1 MMTSVP
7 TVSPAV
13 STFRRPVAVFLVAGI
28 LVFGLPLLVSCRLDQ
43 LLTPGKFAG
52 LKIQPDTVGVQ
63 DTVRLRVNMTA
74 PLQFTASPDSIATV
88 DQNGVVTGLKR
99 GKVAITATVTGVPG
113 VDRPASTTDTVWVVA
128 VSVTLDHSDTTLTSV
143 GDPVCYVATAR
154 DKNNVSLGP
163 PDTIAILSDPDTA
176 LTADTTRGCYLA
188 RKSGRPATIE
198 ARVDT
203 ARARATVTVRQTV
216 SSVQLTPQNARFRS
230 IGEITTISADA
241 RDVRGNSVPAALLT
255 WSSSDSNVAA
265 VDTTGRVTARRNGQT
280 RVVASNSGLADTAT
294 VTVQQDAKRVQFTL
308 TPISRVNRPDT
319 VVAVA
324 RDGNDSTIPAA
335 AVQFNWISDSVAVA
349 TARTLPN
356 GSGVLDAQREGRTR
370 ISVSASAGDSS
381 AAASDTLTVQ
391 FAYYSVTVSPDSAVL
406 TSLGDTTPLTAVAR
420 DSNLTVVPQPQITWT
435 SRDQNGVAVDTAG
448 RAVARSPQA
457 RVFVVAVGRGGVRDS
472 ALAVVRQR
480 AVRLVPVPSTLRLT
494 SLMATRQLSDS
505 AFDARDSLIATHT
518 TTWTP
523 ADQTVATVSSGGLVT
538 AIANGST
545 KVRGTLD
552 AAAESVT
559 VDVVQAAATV
569 AVNPAL
575 NTLRTLNAQKTL
587 RAVVRD
593 ANNAVITSP
602 GLVWQSLATGV
613 TQIASAAGDS
623 GVVRA
628 VSEGTAT
635 IDARSGA
642 GGGSADGTAQVVVR
656 FKLDSLKVAPANP
669 KFSRL
674 NDTLTFTVTG
684 KDSLGNT
691 ITSPQVTW
699 ISRVPSR
706 FTIDPVTGLAT
717 AHDTGNVYVVATHD
731 NATDSALAQVAPPV
745 LVADTTLFFAD
756 SLRLG
761 TSEAD
766 TTYRRIRD
774 SGTVTLGVKAR
785 IAGSATWL
793 SVTPDTLTLA
803 SLGLDSMRLVAR
815 ATGLAEGTYTDTV
828 VLTSVGAKN
837 SPERIRVSLH
847 VVCPTAAVAPDTS
860 LAGSFAPGDCR
871 SPQRSRSFADL
882 YRFTGNVGDTVNIFL
897 TTGAQTDL
905 DTYLYLLNAAGD
917 TIRSNDDCPG
927 LGRNSCI
934 TQFRLPAAGQ
944 YRIEATTFDSAQF
957 AYTVT
962 LTRPVAPTAPTDT
975 AQTRPDGTPIAAG
988 GTTNN
993 TTVILRATGHDANS
1007 RDSLRLEV
1015 EVLPTSTPVFTGTPT
1030 AVGSFLANAVGG
1042 VTLSAS
1048 VPGLAADTYHWRARV
1063 RDQTGRASGWVAFV
1077 DPSFTVQI
1085 SGSILSVTPGSVS
1098 KTALATG
1105 SSVADTLTVANS
1117 GSGSFTWFASKD
1129 SSWLSLSPST
1139 PGQPQNT
1146 SLIVTLNPAGRTAGT
1161 YTDTVV
1167 VDAGAITGSPVK
1179 IPVTL
1184 TVEQPVLIVTPDS
1197 VAHSANAGSSAIF
1210 VDTVKISRG
1219 GTGSLTWTA
1228 TKDSAWLH
1236 LSKTAGGAPDQII
1249 DTISVSGR
1257 SAGTYRDT
1265 IRIVSPE
1272 AGTTKRVLVILRL
1285 QQPVLVVTP
1294 DSVADSAN
1302 VGSVVARTDTIHI
1315 ANGDGGTMSWTAVR
1329 ALNKPWLSL
1338 SAAAGTGAA
1347 NPVLTLN
1354 PTGQSTPGTL
1364 TDTVVISSTDAN
1376 NSPIKVPVTFRIR
1389 QPVLSVTPSSLSDN
1403 AQQGDTAKKTKT
1415 LNVSNTGGGTL
1426 PWSVTTD
1433 TTWLS
1438 VAPNGGTGAGS
1449 ITVTLNPAGLATGTH
1464 TGHVTVTSA
1473 GATGSPAQITVTF
1486 TLTPPPQLAVTPSA
1500 RTDTAFVGSTA
1511 PKTFAIGISNAG
1523 GGTLNWTA
1531 TSDTLWATRSK
1542 GSGTAPP
1549 SDSTIISLNP
1559 SGLAT
1564 GTHTGHVAINA
1575 GAIAGSPST
1584 VTTTFVIVPCAVNPL
1599 TPDTLAS
1606 ASLTTADCGAPHRAG
1621 SFAKVYS
1628 VNASTGDALD
1638 VTLSASFDAYLVVTN
1653 GAGTV
1658 ITSNDTC
1665 PGSTGT
1671 ACVRNVVVPANGV
1684 RIEATTAVASATG
1697 TFSLSVTKPQ
1707 PPASPTPN
1715 QFKADGSTP
1724 IAVGD
1729 TTNQSTVVFRST
1741 VTDPNV
1747 RDSLR
1752 LQVELRFAG
1761 ANNFTMV
1768 ATDSSAAVAPGAVAT
1783 ITRTGLAD
1791 DTTYHWRA
1799 RTCDQTG
1806 RCSAWFDFAGNA
1818 VTAPDFR
1825 VAVPEKPFAPVTLRQ
1840 SYSGGPD
1847 INVGGTDTT
1856 TTIVLSATVSDPDP
1870 GDQLRLQVERR
1881 TAGSTFL
1888 NTPTATAS
1896 SAVASGQVSTVTL
1909 TGQTDN
1915 TGYRWQV
1922 RTIDQR
1928 GDTSS
1933 WVDFGANSVL
1943 ADYQIDLPK
1952 APGLPTGLGQFNGAN
1967 PIAVGGGTGGLP
1979 LSTQTVVFKGTVT
1992 DPNLGDVIALE
2003 VEVKTTDVTL
2013 DGTGLIRGAGVTTN
2027 GTASVSA
2034 NYTVGLGSSYHWR
2047 ARACDQSNRCGGW
2060 VAFGNNVDKNPS
2072 SLFNQSDTDFTVP

>member
-1 MMTSVP
+1 MMTVVP

-13 STFRRPVAVFLVAGI
+13 STLRRPVALFLVAGV

-43 LLTPGKFAG
+43 LLSPGRFAG
-52 LKIQPDTVGVQ
+52 LRIQPDTVGVA

-74 PLQFTASPDSIATV
+74 PLVFSSNDTTIATV
-88 DQNGVVTGLKR
+88 TQSGVVSGVKR
-99 GKVAITATVTGVPG
+99 GKAAITARVTGVPG
-113 VDRPASTTDTVWVVA
+113 VDRPSSTTDTVWVVA

-154 DKNNVSLGP
+154 DKYNVSLGA

-203 ARARATVTVRQTV
+203 ARARAAITVRQTV
-216 SSVQLTPQNARFRS
+216 TSVQLSQSNVRLRS
-230 IGEITTISADA
+230 LAETTTISADA
-241 RDVRGNSVPAALLT
+241 RDARGNSVPAALLT
-255 WSSSDSNVAA
+255 WTSTDPIVAT
-265 VDTTGRVTARRNGQT
+265 VDTAGQVTAKRNGQS
-280 RVVASNSGLADTAT
+280 RIVASNSGLADTAT
-294 VTVQQDAKRVQFTL
+294 VTVLQDAKRVQFTL
-308 TPISRVNRPDT
+308 TPISRVNGSET
-319 VVAVA
+319 VVPVA
-324 RDGNDSTIPAA
+324 RDGNDSIIPAA
-335 AVQFNWISDSVAVA
+335 AAQFNWISDSAAVA

-356 GSGVLDAQREGRTR
+356 GNGVLDAQREGRTR

-391 FAYYSVTVSPDSAVL
+391 FAYFSVTVSPDSAVL

-420 DSNLTVVPQPQITWT
+420 DSDLTVVPQPQITWT
-435 SRDQNGVAVDTAG
+435 SRDQNAVAVDTAG
-448 RAVARSPQA
+448 RAVARGAQA
-457 RVFVVAVGRGGVRDS
+457 RVFVVAVGRGGVKDS

-480 AVRLVPVPSTLRLT
+480 AVRLVPVPSMLRLT
-494 SLMATRQLSDS
+494 SLTATRQLSDS

-518 TTWTP
+518 TTWTSDN
-523 ADQTVATVSSGGLVT
+523 AAVATVSSGGLVT
-538 AIANGST
+538 AVANGST
-545 KVRGTLD
+545 KIRGTLD

-559 VDVVQAAATV
+559 VDVVQAAKTV
-569 AVNPAL
+569 AVRPTL
-575 NTLRTLNAQKTL
+575 YTLRTLNAQVTDT
-587 RAVVRD
+587 AVVRD
-593 ANNAVITSP
+593 SLGQLIGNP
-602 GLVWQSLATGV
+602 GVVWQSLATSV
-613 TQIASAAGDS
+613 AQVVSTS
-623 GVVRA
+623 GNTATVRA

-642 GGGSADGTAQVVVR
+642 GGGSGDGTAQVVVR
-656 FKLDSLKVAPANP
+656 FKLNALIVAPANP
-669 KFSRL
+669 KFNHL
-674 NDTLTFTVTG
+674 GDTLTFTASGT
-684 KDSLGNT
+684 DSLSNT
-691 ITSPQVTW
+691 ITNPQVTW
-699 ISRVPSR
+699 ISRTPAR
-706 FTIDPVTGLAT
+706 LTINPTTGLAT
-717 AHDTGNVYVVATHD
+717 AVDTGDVWVVATHD
-731 NATDSALAQVAPPV
+731 NAVDSSLAQVRPPV
-745 LVADTTLFFAD
+745 LVADQTLFFAD
-756 SLRLG
+756 SLLLG
-761 TSEAD
+761 TSQAD
-766 TTYRRIRD
+766 TAYRHV
-774 SGTVTLGVKAR
+774 SNVGTFTLGVKAR
-785 IAGSATWL
+785 IAHSASWL
-793 SVTPDTLTLA
+793 AITPDTLNLA
-803 SLGLDSMRLVAR
+803 ATALDSIRLVAR
-815 ATGLAEGTYTDTV
+815 ATGLVEGLYTDTV
-828 VLTSVGAKN
+828 ALTSVGAKN
-837 SPERIRVSLH
+837 SPERIPVVVR

-871 SPQRSRSFADL
+871 SPQRPRSFADL
-882 YRFTGNVGDTVNIFL
+882 YRFTGSLGDTVNIFL

-957 AYTVT
+957 AYAVT
-962 LTRPVAPTAPTDT
+962 LTHPVAPTGAT
-975 AQTRPDGTPIAAG
+975 ALAQRTTSGAAIPPHDS
-988 GTTNN
+988 TNN
-993 TTVILRATGHDANS
+993 TTVVLAATGHDGNG
-1007 RDSLRLEV
+1007 RDSLRIQV
-1015 EVLPTSTPVFTGTPT
+1015 EVRPVATSFTGTPT
-1030 AVGSFLANAVGG
+1030 DTGSAVPNATPGVPLSVTVANLQ
-1042 VTLSAS
+1042 T
-1048 VPGLAADTYHWRARV
+1048 DTWYRWRARV
-1063 RDQTGRASGWVAFV
+1063 VDQTGRVGPWTQFLPDSAFKV
-1077 DPSFTVQI
+1077 VTTGAV
-1085 SGSILSVTPGSVS
+1085 LTVTPGSVNA
-1098 KTALATG
+1098 TALATG
-1105 SSVADTLTVANS
+1105 SSVAETLSVSNTSTGN
-1117 GSGSFTWFASKD
+1117 FTWSATKVLGGA
-1129 SSWLSLSPST
+1129 WLSLAPST

-1146 SLIVTLNPAGRTAGT
+1146 SLILTLSPAGLTAGT
-1161 YTDTVV
+1161 YTDTVL
-1167 VDAGAITGSPVK
+1167 VDAGVIAGSPTK
-1179 IPVTL
+1179 IPVTF
-1184 TVEQPVLIVTPDS
+1184 TVQQPVLIVTPDS
-1197 VAHSANAGSSAIF
+1197 VVHSGNAGSSAIF
-1210 VDTVKISRG
+1210 VDTVRISRG

-1228 TKDSAWLH
+1228 TKASAWLH

-1249 DTISVSGR
+1249 DTIFVGGR
-1257 SAGTYRDT
+1257 PAGTYRDT
-1265 IRIVSPE
+1265 IRINSSE
-1272 AGTTKRVLVILRL
+1272 AGTTKLVPVILRL

-1315 ANGDGGTMSWTAVR
+1315 ANGDGGTMSWTAVKV
-1329 ALNKPWLSL
+1329 LNRPWFSL
-1338 SAAAGTGAA
+1338 SASAGTGAA
-1347 NPVLTLN
+1347 DLVLTLH
-1354 PTGQSTPGTL
+1354 PDTLSTGTK
-1364 TDTVVISSTDAN
+1364 TDTVVISSPDVN
-1376 NSPIKVPVTFRIR
+1376 NGPIKVSVTFRIR

-1415 LNVSNTGGGTL
+1415 LNVTNTGGGTL

-1433 TTWLS
+1433 TTWLNVTPS
-1438 VAPNGGTGAGS
+1438 GGTGAGS

-1486 TLTPPPQLAVTPSA
+1486 TITPPPQLAVTPSA
-1500 RTDTAFVGSTA
+1500 RTDTAFLGSSA
-1511 PKTFAIGISNAG
+1511 PKTSFIRVSNAG
-1523 GGTLNWTA
+1523 GGTLSWLA
-1531 TSDTLWATRSK
+1531 TKDSSWIGLTNP
-1542 GSGTAPP
+1542 SGTAPP
-1549 SDSTIISLNP
+1549 TDSATLSQSPN
-1559 SGLAT
+1559 GLAT
-1564 GTHTGHVAINA
+1564 GTHTGHVVINA

-1584 VTTTFVIVPCAVNPL
+1584 VTTTFVIVPCAVNSV
-1599 TPDTLAS
+1599 TPDALVS

-1628 VNASTGDALD
+1628 VSASTDTID
-1638 VTLSASFDAYLVVTN
+1638 VTLSATFDAYLVVTD
-1653 GAGTV
+1653 GAGSV

-1671 ACVRNVVVPANGV
+1671 ACVRNVPVPANGV

-1952 APGLPTGLGQFNGAN
+1952 APNLPDNLAQFQSDGTT
-1967 PIAVGGGTGGLP
+1967 PIAVGGHTGGIAL
-1979 LSTQTVVFKGTVT
+1979 TVTVVLRGRVT
-1992 DPNLGDVIALE
+1992 DPNAGDMDSLE
-2003 VEVKTTDVTL
+2003 VEVTGPL
-2013 DGTGLIRGAGVTTN
+2013 GTYTGAGAAV
-2027 GTASVSA
+2027 ASGGNSSATVSVPA
-2034 NYTVGLGSSYHWR
+2034 GAPLAAFSYYWR
-2047 ARACDQSNRCGGW
+2047 ARACDRTGRCGGW
-2060 VAFGNNVDKNPS
+2060 AMFGNNAPTA
-2072 SLFNQSDTDFTVP
+2072 TDFLAP

>member
-43 LLTPGKFAG
+43 LLSPGTFAG
-52 LKIQPDTVGVQ
+52 LRIQPDTAGVA

-74 PLQFTASPDSIATV
+74 PLVFTSNDTTIATV
-88 DQNGVVTGLKR
+88 TQSGVVSGVKR
-99 GKVAITATVTGVPG
+99 GKAAITARVTGVPA
-113 VDRPASTTDTVWVVA
+113 VDHPTSATDTVWVVA

-545 KVRGTLD
+545 KIRGTLD

-642 GGGSADGTAQVVVR
+642 GGGSGDGTAQVVVR

-837 SPERIRVSLH
+837 SPERIRVS
-847 VVCPTAAVAPDTS
+847 PT
-860 LAGSFAPGDCR
+860 C
-871 SPQRSRSFADL
+871 
-882 YRFTGNVGDTVNIFL
+882 I
-897 TTGAQTDL
+897 
-905 DTYLYLLNAAGD
+905 
-917 TIRSNDDCPG
+917 G
-927 LGRNSCI
+927 L
-934 TQFRLPAAGQ
+934 
-944 YRIEATTFDSAQF
+944 
-957 AYTVT
+957 
-962 LTRPVAPTAPTDT
+962 
-975 AQTRPDGTPIAAG
+975 
-988 GTTNN
+988 
-993 TTVILRATGHDANS
+993 
-1007 RDSLRLEV
+1007 
-1015 EVLPTSTPVFTGTPT
+1015 
-1030 AVGSFLANAVGG
+1030 
-1042 VTLSAS
+1042 
-1048 VPGLAADTYHWRARV
+1048 
-1063 RDQTGRASGWVAFV
+1063 
-1077 DPSFTVQI
+1077 
-1085 SGSILSVTPGSVS
+1085 
-1098 KTALATG
+1098 
-1105 SSVADTLTVANS
+1105 
-1117 GSGSFTWFASKD
+1117 
-1129 SSWLSLSPST
+1129 
-1139 PGQPQNT
+1139 
-1146 SLIVTLNPAGRTAGT
+1146 
-1161 YTDTVV
+1161 
-1167 VDAGAITGSPVK
+1167 
-1179 IPVTL
+1179 
-1184 TVEQPVLIVTPDS
+1184 
-1197 VAHSANAGSSAIF
+1197 
-1210 VDTVKISRG
+1210 
-1219 GTGSLTWTA
+1219 
-1228 TKDSAWLH
+1228 
-1236 LSKTAGGAPDQII
+1236 
-1249 DTISVSGR
+1249 
-1257 SAGTYRDT
+1257 
-1265 IRIVSPE
+1265 
-1272 AGTTKRVLVILRL
+1272 
-1285 QQPVLVVTP
+1285 
-1294 DSVADSAN
+1294 
-1302 VGSVVARTDTIHI
+1302 
-1315 ANGDGGTMSWTAVR
+1315 
-1329 ALNKPWLSL
+1329 
-1338 SAAAGTGAA
+1338 
-1347 NPVLTLN
+1347 
-1354 PTGQSTPGTL
+1354 PGT
-1364 TDTVVISSTDAN
+1364 S
-1376 NSPIKVPVTFRIR
+1376 
-1389 QPVLSVTPSSLSDN
+1389 
-1403 AQQGDTAKKTKT
+1403 
-1415 LNVSNTGGGTL
+1415 
-1426 PWSVTTD
+1426 
-1433 TTWLS
+1433 
-1438 VAPNGGTGAGS
+1438 
-1449 ITVTLNPAGLATGTH
+1449 
-1464 TGHVTVTSA
+1464 
-1473 GATGSPAQITVTF
+1473 
-1486 TLTPPPQLAVTPSA
+1486 
-1500 RTDTAFVGSTA
+1500 
-1511 PKTFAIGISNAG
+1511 
-1523 GGTLNWTA
+1523 
-1531 TSDTLWATRSK
+1531 ATR
-1542 GSGTAPP
+1542 
-1549 SDSTIISLNP
+1549 
-1559 SGLAT
+1559 
-1564 GTHTGHVAINA
+1564 
-1575 GAIAGSPST
+1575 
-1584 VTTTFVIVPCAVNPL
+1584 
-1599 TPDTLAS
+1599 
-1606 ASLTTADCGAPHRAG
+1606 
-1621 SFAKVYS
+1621 
-1628 VNASTGDALD
+1628 
-1638 VTLSASFDAYLVVTN
+1638 
-1653 GAGTV
+1653 
-1658 ITSNDTC
+1658 
-1665 PGSTGT
+1665 
-1671 ACVRNVVVPANGV
+1671 
-1684 RIEATTAVASATG
+1684 
-1697 TFSLSVTKPQ
+1697 
-1707 PPASPTPN
+1707 
-1715 QFKADGSTP
+1715 
-1724 IAVGD
+1724 
-1729 TTNQSTVVFRST
+1729 
-1741 VTDPNV
+1741 
-1747 RDSLR
+1747 
-1752 LQVELRFAG
+1752 
-1761 ANNFTMV
+1761 
-1768 ATDSSAAVAPGAVAT
+1768 
-1783 ITRTGLAD
+1783 
-1791 DTTYHWRA
+1791 
-1799 RTCDQTG
+1799 
-1806 RCSAWFDFAGNA
+1806 
-1818 VTAPDFR
+1818 
-1825 VAVPEKPFAPVTLRQ
+1825 
-1840 SYSGGPD
+1840 
-1847 INVGGTDTT
+1847 
-1856 TTIVLSATVSDPDP
+1856 
-1870 GDQLRLQVERR
+1870 
-1881 TAGSTFL
+1881 
-1888 NTPTATAS
+1888 
-1896 SAVASGQVSTVTL
+1896 
-1909 TGQTDN
+1909 
-1915 TGYRWQV
+1915 
-1922 RTIDQR
+1922 
-1928 GDTSS
+1928 
-1933 WVDFGANSVL
+1933 
-1943 ADYQIDLPK
+1943 
-1952 APGLPTGLGQFNGAN
+1952 
-1967 PIAVGGGTGGLP
+1967 
-1979 LSTQTVVFKGTVT
+1979 
-1992 DPNLGDVIALE
+1992 
-2003 VEVKTTDVTL
+2003 
-2013 DGTGLIRGAGVTTN
+2013 
-2027 GTASVSA
+2027 
-2034 NYTVGLGSSYHWR
+2034 
-2047 ARACDQSNRCGGW
+2047 
-2060 VAFGNNVDKNPS
+2060 
-2072 SLFNQSDTDFTVP
+2072 